1 MNSGQGQVIKMKTS
15 AAALKRHRESYLLL
29 TPYMIF
35 FILFT
40 ILPVVLSVF
49 MGFTY
54 YNLIEPPRFI
64 GWYNYIRL
72 FLDDDIFIIALK
84 NTMLFA
90 FITGPISYALSFI
103 VAWIINDLS
112 RTLRAVATVLFYI
125 PTIIGVSV
133 YPMWRLIFSPDAYG
147 YLNGFLMKWGILQ
160 EPVAWL
166 IDQNQLLV
174 ILIVVQLWMSMGIS
188 FLAFVAGLQTVDR
201 SLYEAGVM
209 DGIKNRFQELW
220 YITLPSMIPQLVFGA
235 VMQIVISFSVADV
248 SIQLAGF
255 PSTEY
260 AGETIVTHIMDYGSI
275 RYEMG
280 YASSLAV
287 VLFVMMVATN
297 RIVTKLLHKVGI

>member
-1 MNSGQGQVIKMKTS
+1 MKKSIAQTIGVH
-15 AAALKRHRESYLLL
+15 KESYLLM

-35 FILFT
+35 FLLFT
-40 ILPVVLSVF
+40 ILPVVLSIVL
-49 MGFTY
+49 GFTY
-54 YNLIEPPRFI
+54 YNMIEPPRFV

-72 FLDDDIFIIALK
+72 FLDDDIFIIAVK
-84 NTMLFA
+84 NTLFFA
-90 FITGPISYALSFI
+90 FVTGPVSYLLSFL
-103 VAWIINDLS
+103 VAWMINDLS
-112 RTLRAVATVLFYI
+112 KTLRSIATTVFYI

-133 YPMWRLIFSPDAYG
+133 FPMWRLIFSPDAYG
-147 YLNGFLMKWGILQ
+147 YLNGMLMGLGIIS

-166 IDQNQLLV
+166 LDKEYILL
-174 ILIVVQLWMSMGIS
+174 ILIVVQLWMSLGIS

-220 YITLPSMIPQLVFGA
+220 YITLPSMIPQLIFGA

-260 AGETIVTHIMDYGSI
+260 AGETMVTHIMDYGSI

-280 YASSLAV
+280 YASAMAV
-287 VLFVMMVATN
+287 VLFFMMVFTN
-297 RIVTKLLHKVGI
+297 RLVTKILQKVGI

>member
-1 MNSGQGQVIKMKTS
+1 MNSGWVIEMRT
-15 AAALKRHRESYLLL
+15 AASALKKHRESYLLMA
-29 TPYMIF
+29 PYMIF

-40 ILPVVLSVF
+40 ILPVILSVV

-103 VAWIINDLS
+103 VAWIIHDLS
-112 RTLRAVATVLFYI
+112 RTLRSIATVLFYI

-147 YLNGFLMKWGILQ
+147 YLNGTLMKWGFLR

-174 ILIVVQLWMSMGIS
+174 ILIIVQLWMSMGIS
-188 FLAFVAGLQTVDR
+188 FLAFVAGLQTIDG

-260 AGETIVTHIMDYGSI
+260 AGETMVTHIMDYGSI

-287 VLFVMMVATN
+287 VLFVLMVLTN
-297 RIVTKLLHKVGI
+297 RIVTRLLNKVGI

>member
-1 MNSGQGQVIKMKTS
+1 MKKSIAQTIGMH
-15 AAALKRHRESYLLL
+15 KESYLLM

-35 FILFT
+35 FLLFT
-40 ILPVVLSVF
+40 ILPVVLSVVL
-49 MGFTY
+49 GFTY
-54 YNLIEPPRFI
+54 YNMIEPPRFV

-72 FLDDDIFIIALK
+72 FLDDDIFIIAVK
-84 NTMLFA
+84 NTLFFA
-90 FITGPISYALSFI
+90 FVTGPVSYLLSFL
-103 VAWIINDLS
+103 VAWMINDLS
-112 RTLRAVATVLFYI
+112 KTLRSIATTVFYI
-125 PTIIGVSV
+125 PTIIGISV
-133 YPMWRLIFSPDAYG
+133 FPMWRLIFSPDAYG
-147 YLNGFLMKWGILQ
+147 YLNGMLMGLGIIS

-166 IDQNQLLV
+166 LDKEYILL
-174 ILIVVQLWMSMGIS
+174 ILIVVQLWMSLGIS

-220 YITLPSMIPQLVFGA
+220 YITLPSMIPQLIFGA

-260 AGETIVTHIMDYGSI
+260 AGETMVTHIMDYGSI

-280 YASSLAV
+280 YASAMAV
-287 VLFVMMVATN
+287 VLFFMMVFTN
-297 RIVTKLLHKVGI
+297 RLVTKILQKVGI

>member
-1 MNSGQGQVIKMKTS
+1 MNSGWVIEMRT
-15 AAALKRHRESYLLL
+15 AASALKKHRESYLLMA
-29 TPYMIF
+29 PYMIF

-40 ILPVVLSVF
+40 ILPVILSVV

-103 VAWIINDLS
+103 VAWIIHDLS
-112 RTLRAVATVLFYI
+112 RTLRSIATVLFYI
-125 PTIIGVSV
+125 PTIIGVFV

-147 YLNGFLMKWGILQ
+147 YLNGMLMKWGFLR

-174 ILIVVQLWMSMGIS
+174 ILIIVQLWMSMGIS
-188 FLAFVAGLQTVDR
+188 FLAFVAGLQTIDG

-260 AGETIVTHIMDYGSI
+260 AGETMVTHIMDYGSI

-287 VLFVMMVATN
+287 VLFVLMVLTN
-297 RIVTKLLHKVGI
+297 RIVTKLLNKVGI

>member
-1 MNSGQGQVIKMKTS
+1 MNKPLIRTIG
-15 AAALKRHRESYLLL
+15 RHKESYLLM
-29 TPYMIF
+29 TPFMIF
-35 FILFT
+35 FLLFT
-40 ILPVVLSVF
+40 ILPVALSIVL
-49 MGFTY
+49 GFTY
-54 YNLIEPPRFI
+54 YNMIEPPRFI

-84 NTMLFA
+84 NTMFFA
-90 FITGPISYALSFI
+90 FVTGPVSYLLSFL
-103 VAWIINDLS
+103 VAWMINDLS
-112 RTLRAVATVLFYI
+112 RTLRSIATTVFYI

-133 YPMWRLIFSPDAYG
+133 FPMWRLIFSPDAYG
-147 YLNGFLMKWGILQ
+147 YLNGMLMGLGIISD
-160 EPVAWL
+160 PVAWL
-166 IDQNQLLV
+166 IDKEYILL
-174 ILIVVQLWMSMGIS
+174 ILIVVQLWMSLGIS

-220 YITLPSMIPQLVFGA
+220 YITLPSMIPQLIFGA

-260 AGETIVTHIMDYGSI
+260 AGETMVTHIMDYGSI

-280 YASSLAV
+280 YASAMAV
-287 VLFVMMVATN
+287 VLFFMMVFTN
-297 RIVTKLLHKVGI
+297 RLVTKILQKVGI

>member
-1 MNSGQGQVIKMKTS
+1 MKKSITQTIG
-15 AAALKRHRESYLLL
+15 RHKESYLLM

-35 FILFT
+35 FLLFT
-40 ILPVVLSVF
+40 ILPVVLSIVL
-49 MGFTY
+49 GFTY
-54 YNLIEPPRFI
+54 YNMIEPPRFI

-72 FLDDDIFIIALK
+72 FLDDDIFIVAVK
-84 NTMLFA
+84 NTLFFA
-90 FITGPISYALSFI
+90 FVTGPVSYMLSFL
-103 VAWIINDLS
+103 VAWMINDLS
-112 RTLRAVATVLFYI
+112 KTLRSIATTVFYI

-133 YPMWRLIFSPDAYG
+133 FPMWRLIFSPDAYG
-147 YLNGFLMKWGILQ
+147 YLNGMLMGLGIISD
-160 EPVAWL
+160 PVAWL
-166 IDQNQLLV
+166 LDKEYILL
-174 ILIVVQLWMSMGIS
+174 ILIVVQLWMSLGIS

-220 YITLPSMIPQLVFGA
+220 YITLPSMIPQLIFGA

-260 AGETIVTHIMDYGSI
+260 AGETMVTHIMDYGSI

-280 YASSLAV
+280 YASAMAV
-287 VLFVMMVATN
+287 VLFFMMVFTN
-297 RIVTKLLHKVGI
+297 RLVTKILQKVGI

>member
-1 MNSGQGQVIKMKTS
+1 MKKSIAQTIGMH
-15 AAALKRHRESYLLL
+15 KESYLLM

-35 FILFT
+35 FLLFT
-40 ILPVVLSVF
+40 ILPVVLSIVL
-49 MGFTY
+49 GFTY
-54 YNLIEPPRFI
+54 YNMIEPPRFV

-72 FLDDDIFIIALK
+72 FLDDDIFIIAVK
-84 NTMLFA
+84 NTLFFA
-90 FITGPISYALSFI
+90 FVTGPVSYLLSFL
-103 VAWIINDLS
+103 VAWMINDLS
-112 RTLRAVATVLFYI
+112 KTLRSIATTVFYI

-133 YPMWRLIFSPDAYG
+133 FPMWRLIFSPDAYG
-147 YLNGFLMKWGILQ
+147 YLNGMLMGLGLIS

-166 IDQNQLLV
+166 LDKEYILL
-174 ILIVVQLWMSMGIS
+174 ILIVVQLWMSLGIS

-220 YITLPSMIPQLVFGA
+220 YITLPSMIPQLIFGA

-260 AGETIVTHIMDYGSI
+260 AGETMVTHIMDYGSI

-280 YASSLAV
+280 YASAMAV
-287 VLFVMMVATN
+287 VLFFMMVFTN
-297 RIVTKLLHKVGI
+297 RLVTKILQKVGI